1 MELLPNV
8 SLNVATPA
16 LNPLLENPYRLLTA
30 SANVDFAIFAKA
42 VLLDK
47 LLIVNVG
54 ALLDKKLVSKTAK
67 RVALFVWVVNLLV
80 LLKEKLLLKI
90 KV

>member
-1 MELLPNV
+1 M
-8 SLNVATPA
+8 
-16 LNPLLENPYRLLTA
+16 
-30 SANVDFAIFAKA
+30 ANVDFANFAKA

-47 LLIVNVG
+47 LLIVNAG

-67 RVALFVWVVNLLV
+67 KVVLFVLVVNLLV
-80 LLKEKLLLKI
+80 LLKEKLLLRI